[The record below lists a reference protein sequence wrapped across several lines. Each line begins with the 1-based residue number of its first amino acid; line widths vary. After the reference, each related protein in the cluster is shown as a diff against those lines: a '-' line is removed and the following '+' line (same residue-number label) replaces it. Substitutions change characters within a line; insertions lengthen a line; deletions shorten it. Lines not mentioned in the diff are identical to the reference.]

1 MIRRVQMEL
10 NQLFLIQMR
19 TSTKKIEK
27 QFQINQNVWLTRNH
41 MSFLIDSFQ
50 FYLQVLFS
58 KRLICFRLVLDI
70 NKKKL
75 TG

>member
-50 FYLQVLFS
+50 F
-58 KRLICFRLVLDI
+58 
-70 NKKKL
+70 L